1 MRSIFFFLL
10 VLNVVFGIWHLAFG
24 EKSGTR
30 TESIE
35 QQIAL
40 SHVNAPELQLV
51 ADTQNDTRSRES
63 QVPQD
68 YAANEMCWKLGPF
81 EESELASNIQ
91 TRLRA
96 TGVDLFVQK
105 IATPVAPDY
114 WVYAVPMETRQA
126 AVELLRNLQQR
137 NVDSFII
144 AEGELENGISLGFYS
159 KEKTAREVVEEHLGQ
174 DYRVA
179 MQVVP
184 RNIEEYWGVVRAREF
199 DKLSEEAWERFRSDN
214 GDLALEQKYCDF
226 VATAGNFE

>member
-24 EKSGTR
+24 EKSGSR

-40 SHVNAPELQLV
+40 SHVDAPELQLV
-51 ADTQNDTRSRES
+51 VDTREADSARAQQAAES
-63 QVPQD
+63 

-81 EESELASNIQ
+81 EERELASNIQ

-96 TGVDLFVQK
+96 TGVNLSVQK

-159 KEKTAREVVEEHLGQ
+159 NEKTAREAVEAHLGQ

-184 RNIEEYWGVVRAREF
+184 RNIEEYWGVVRTREF
-199 DKLSEEAWERFRSDN
+199 DKLSKEAWERFREDN
-214 GDLALEQKYCDF
+214 GDLALEQKYCDI
-226 VATAGNFE
+226 VATAGNLE

>member
-10 VLNVVFGIWHLAFG
+10 VLNVIFGVWHLAFG
-24 EKSGTR
+24 EKSGSR

-40 SHVNAPELQLV
+40 SHVDAPELQLV
-51 ADTQNDTRSRES
+51 ADTRANVNADAQTPQN
-63 QVPQD
+63 

-81 EESELASNIQ
+81 EEFELASNIQ

-96 TGVDLFVQK
+96 TGVNLFVQK

-114 WVYAVPMETRQA
+114 WVYAVPMESRQA

-159 KEKTAREVVEEHLGQ
+159 DEKAARQVVEDHLGQ

-184 RNIEEYWGVVRAREF
+184 RNIEEYWGVVRTREF
-199 DKLSEEAWERFRSDN
+199 DKLSEEAWERFRADN
-214 GDLALEQKYCDF
+214 GDLALEQKYCDI